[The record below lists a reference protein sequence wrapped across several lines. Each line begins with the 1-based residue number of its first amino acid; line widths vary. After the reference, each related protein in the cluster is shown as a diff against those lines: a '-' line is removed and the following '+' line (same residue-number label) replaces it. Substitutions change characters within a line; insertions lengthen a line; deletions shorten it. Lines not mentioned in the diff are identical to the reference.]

1 MRSESWFAK
10 LDRRVAR
17 ASGRPLA
24 TMLAFAVI
32 FVWLTTGPIFRYSD
46 TWQLVINTG
55 TSIITF
61 VMVFLIQGSQNRDAE
76 ALQIKI
82 DELIRAIK
90 LADNTLLNLEEL
102 DEDALDRIRLRYSE
116 LAEEARKAQ
125 KKKQAN
131 RRRER

>member
-24 TMLAFAVI
+24 TMLAFTVI
-32 FVWLTTGPIFRYSD
+32 IVWLITGPIFHYSD
-46 TWQLVINTG
+46 TWQLVVNTG
-55 TSIITF
+55 TSVITF
-61 VMVFLIQGSQNRDAE
+61 IMVFLIQGSQNRDTE

-90 LADNTLLNLEEL
+90 VADNTLLNLEEL
-102 DEDALDRIRLRYSE
+102 DEDALDSIRVRYSE
-116 LAEEARKAQ
+116 LAEEARKA
-125 KKKQAN
+125 KKRKGAK
-131 RRRER
+131 